1 MYLAVDMDYKLDL
14 IIIVAIPFLT
24 LANFQLT
31 SKNLWLFICF
41 LLLHLLIELIP
52 LPPSTSSSVMTR
64 LLLKCVFIVNKYS

>member
-31 SKNLWLFICF
+31 SKNL
-41 LLLHLLIELIP
+41 
-52 LPPSTSSSVMTR
+52 
-64 LLLKCVFIVNKYS
+64 